1 MNLNDFTSRFNG
13 GARKSLFEV
22 IIAGP
27 DMKDTSFM
35 VKASKIPAS
44 KIGFATVNYMGR
56 EVFKPGDREF
66 EDWTVTLY
74 NDEGFVLRSLF
85 ESWSSGLNGHSS
97 NTKTDGSYKTA
108 VALVNQYSTSGSI
121 IHSYNMYNIW
131 PKTVGEISLGWED
144 NDKIEEYEVT
154 FSCDYWTWAS

>member
-27 DMKDTSFM
+27 GMADTSFM
-35 VKASKIPAS
+35 VKASKIPGS
-44 KIGFATVNYMGR
+44 KIGSVTVPYMGR

-66 EDWTVTLY
+66 EDWNVTLY
-74 NDEGFVLRSLF
+74 NDEGFTLRSMF
-85 ESWSSGLNGHSS
+85 ESWSSGINGHSS
-97 NTKTDGSYKTA
+97 NVKTNSAYKNA
-108 VALVNQYSTSGSI
+108 VALVNQFSTSGSI
-121 IHSYNMYNIW
+121 IQSYNVYNIW
-131 PKTVGEISLGWED
+131 PKSVGEISLAWDE

-154 FSCDYWTWAS
+154 FACDYWNWAS